1 MNRKLLPLLIAGLTA
16 ASANVAL
23 AGAPTVYGKI
33 NLTLNKYDLEKLSTT
48 AFTGPNGTSYTNN
61 DAWKM
66 ESNASRLGVKGDYV
80 IVDGGTFK
88 AIYKLEIE
96 VIPSADKEGDGTSPF
111 KQRNT
116 YAGLQ
121 DTWGTVIFG
130 RNDTPVKLI
139 RTEIEAYHDM
149 PIADVSNVLVG
160 ENRLNNFVM
169 YTSPTI
175 AGFAGTVG
183 FAPGEQSG
191 KPTTASPVSTPAN
204 QNEPAIAAYKHSK
217 DDNGL
222 FDSATAAVTWTA
234 KDAFVGLAYE
244 NNIANA
250 NTVELSGQYSFG
262 PVKLGAVLQK
272 SEENIKGDGI
282 QGSSIKG
289 DTWSDHLAS
298 TANTGLDRLSKQSGG
313 LVNVQWSVTQEVVLK
328 AQYARSTNEHIV
340 NATESKLSD
349 TKLTQIAFGA
359 DYNLNKYSKVFAYYA
374 QVKGEGELV
383 SIASPDDT
391 KDKTFAVGYELKF

>member
-33 NLTLNKYDLEKLSTT
+33 NLTLNKYDLEKVNLSNS
-48 AFTGPNGTSYTNN
+48 AVTGAAGTSYNN
-61 DAWKM
+61 QDNWKM

-88 AIYKLEIE
+88 AIYKLEFE

-139 RTEIEAYHDM
+139 RTDVEAYHDM
-149 PIADVSNVLVG
+149 PIADVSNVLTG
-160 ENRLNNFVM
+160 ENRLNNLVM
-169 YTSPTI
+169 YTSPTFS
-175 AGFAGTVG
+175 GFAGTIA

-191 KPTTASPVSTPAN
+191 KPTTAAPA
-204 QNEPAIAAYKHSK
+204 PTAIQPTQAAYKHSK

-222 FDSATAAVTWTA
+222 FDGATASVTWTA

-244 NNIANA
+244 NNIANV

-262 PVKLGAVLQK
+262 PVKLGALWQK

-282 QGSSIKG
+282 QASSIKG

-298 TANTGLDRLSKQSGG
+298 ALNTGADRLSKQDGY
-313 LVNVQWSVTQEVVLK
+313 LANVQWTVTQEIVLK
-328 AQYARSTNEHIV
+328 AQYAHSTNEHIV
-340 NATESKLSD
+340 NATEAKLSD
-349 TKLTQIAFGA
+349 TKLQQIAFGA

-374 QVKGEGELV
+374 QVKAEGELV
-383 SIASPDDT
+383 SIANPDDT
-391 KDKTFAVGYELKF
+391 KDKTVAVGYELKF